1 MFDVIS
7 FIMSGGSKIIDL
19 IDVIYD
25 FFERRPGQS
34 LPRYIATLLFRFA
47 LVVILPIAVLASC
60 AGFASLPGW
69 AKFVVGTLV
78 AVVYILVLVQI
89 GRAFVKATR
98 TMAAE
103 VKNEAKNA
111 AEKAP

>member
-7 FIMSGGSKIIDL
+7 FILSSGSKIGDL
-19 IDVIYD
+19 IDVIHD

-34 LPRYIATLLFRFA
+34 LPRYIGRLLFRFA

-60 AGFASLPGW
+60 ARFASLPGW
-69 AKFVVGTLV
+69 AKVVVAILV
-78 AVVYILVLVQI
+78 AGVYIVVLVQI

-98 TMAAE
+98 EMAAQ
-103 VKNEAKNA
+103 VKRAP
-111 AEKAP
+111 EKAP